1 MSRPNWIGKIL
12 VGRYRI
18 DEILGQGGMSA
29 VYKAYDPNLK
39 RVVAVKMIHSH
50 LADDPKFV
58 ARFEEEAAA
67 VAQLRHPNI
76 VQVFDFNHDEDLYFM
91 VQEFVAG
98 ETLQERL
105 RRLNRAGRRMSMAE
119 AVQITRNICDAAGYA
134 HQRGMVHRDIKPA
147 NIMLD
152 VNGQA
157 ILMDFG
163 IVKIVGSDRHT
174 ATGAVVGTALYLPP
188 EMVRGLT
195 PDARSDMYS
204 LGVTLFEMVNGHPPF
219 EADSAMTLMLMHLND
234 PLPDMRQLRP
244 EVPDELIAVIERSLA
259 KEREQRYP
267 SMAAMAAALQS
278 ALGGA
283 GAAVATATVIDQP
296 PAAQATE
303 MTPPPVVPAVVAASL
318 AASDNAVGAIPVS
331 SDQAIPTQPSLLR
344 SPNRA
349 RASHIAQM
357 DQTIPQQMPVE
368 ASCRCP
374 AHGGPCRLAMGG
386 DLPPTGAA
394 SPGWATPSG
403 GAAPPGG
410 ALPPT
415 GATSAVQPSGK
426 KLPLAV
432 WIGGGAALLVILLV
446 SIYLLT
452 GGFGGGTQTPSVG
465 ELPSSTAPAGAALPA
480 TETPSPSPTLAPTI
494 TPTSLPTET
503 PTPTVSPTPTI
514 PVGLPYVRINGITL
528 DNQARYIVD
537 YETFVYT
544 EVLPGQH
551 VHFFFNTVPPEQA
564 GNPGKGPWYLWGGP
578 RPFDKFKQSDRPAA
592 ATMMC
597 SLVANPDHSVQL
609 NSGTCTLLPDIVAVA
624 PVSDTT
630 CVPGADQ
637 QPAAAVPVAAG
648 QIVLVHGISADES
661 WWNVTNPQDTNQTC
675 WLPRQITTV
684 HGDIG
689 QLPLVESPPLT
700 TGAAAGG
707 MFVEITGITIDEQNR
722 YVVQFSPQGYTPA
735 LPGTHIHF
743 FFDNVPPDQ
752 VGMTGGGNRLMFG
765 GPAPFTGYATT
776 DRPAE
781 AGQLCALV
789 ANNDHSVIADS
800 GNCFASLM
808 SRAVTYCFQK
818 TEVWGMSRRLCRL
831 HTIQILFFTHLEAGA
846 RGGIATLLIPC
857 TVIRVKGEITVG
869 RGIICSNTP
878 LPPHK
883 ARILRSRSFYGTNE
897 WSINFDPGR
906 RAGAGL

>member
-1 MSRPNWIGKIL
+1 MSRPNWIGKTL

-195 PDARSDMYS
+195 PDPRSDMYS
-204 LGVTLFEMVNGHPPF
+204 LGVTLFEMVNGRPPF
-219 EADSAMTLMLMHLND
+219 EADSAMTLMMMHLND

-259 KEREQRYP
+259 KERDHRYP
-267 SMAAMAAALQS
+267 SMAAMAAALQA
-278 ALGGA
+278 ALGGTQ
-283 GAAVATATVIDQP
+283 AAVAAATMIDQP
-296 PAAQATE
+296 PAAQAAE
-303 MTPPPVVPAVVAASL
+303 STPPLVAPAVVSASL
-318 AASDNAVGAIPVS
+318 AASDTAVGAPPAS
-331 SDQAIPTQPSLLR
+331 SEPSPSQSEPSL
-344 SPNRA
+344 PA
-349 RASHIAQM
+349 KPQPVPAQAASLQM
-357 DQTIPQQMPVE
+357 DQTLPQQVAVE
-368 ASCRCP
+368 TPKNVAAP
-374 AHGGPCRLAMGG
+374 AVVIPAVSAMGS
-386 DLPPTGAA
+386 DLPPTGAVPSAGAA
-394 SPGWATPSG
+394 SPGWAAPSG
-403 GAAPPGG
+403 GAAPPAGG
-410 ALPPT
+410 SPPV
-415 GATSAVQPSGK
+415 GAMPAAQPSGK

-432 WIGGGAALLVILLV
+432 WLGIAGAVLVVIIV
-446 SIYLLT
+446 GIYLLT
-452 GGFGGGTQTPSVG
+452 GGFGGGSNPPDVA
-465 ELPSSTAPAGAALPA
+465 ELPSSTAPAGAAFPA
-480 TETPSPSPTLAPTI
+480 TETPSASPTLTPTV
-494 TPTSLPTET
+494 TPTSPPTVT
-503 PTPTVSPTPTI
+503 PTPTLSPTPTI
-514 PVGLPYVRINGITL
+514 PVGLPYVRINGISL
-528 DNQARYIVD
+528 DSQGRYSVE
-537 YETFVYT
+537 YETFEYT

-564 GNPGKGPWYLWGGP
+564 GNPGNGPWKLWGGP
-578 RPFDKFKQSDRPAA
+578 RPFAFFRPADRPAA

-597 SLVANPDHSVQL
+597 SLVANPDHSIQF
-609 NSGTCTLLPDIVAVA
+609 NSGTCSILPDIFVAA
-624 PVSDTT
+624 PVSDTA
-630 CVPGADQ
+630 CLQGPDEQ
-637 QPAAAVPVAAG
+637 FPAAAPVAAG
-648 QIVLVHGISADES
+648 QILLVHGISADEK
-661 WWNVTNPQDTNQTC
+661 WWNVANPQDSTQTC
-675 WLPRQITTV
+675 WLLRQLTTV
-684 HGDIG
+684 SGDIS
-689 QLPLVESPPLT
+689 QVPLVESPPLP
-700 TGAAAGG
+700 TGPSVA
-707 MFVEITGITIDEQNR
+707 ITSITIDGQNR
-722 YVVQFSPQGYTPA
+722 YVVEFITQGFTPA
-735 LPGTHIHF
+735 LSGTHIHF

-752 VGMTGGGNRLMFG
+752 VGIDGGGNRLMHG
-765 GPAPFTGYATT
+765 EPTAFTGYATT
-776 DRPAE
+776 DRPPE

-800 GNCFASLM
+800 GNCFA
-808 SRAVTYCFQK
+808 
-818 TEVWGMSRRLCRL
+818 
-831 HTIQILFFTHLEAGA
+831 
-846 RGGIATLLIPC
+846 
-857 TVIRVKGEITVG
+857 
-869 RGIICSNTP
+869 
-878 LPPHK
+878 LPDVP
-883 ARILRSRSFYGTNE
+883 A
-897 WSINFDPGR
+897 P
-906 RAGAGL
+906 